1 MRFGEVAFL
10 LSMIG
15 FCWLGWVWFLFVRV
29 LVWFFLNKLS
39 PFVFWSLD
47 FNSNTSVFSD
57 PRGSLSP

>member
-47 FNSNTSVFSD
+47 FSTATLLS
-57 PRGSLSP
+57 SLIPGDL